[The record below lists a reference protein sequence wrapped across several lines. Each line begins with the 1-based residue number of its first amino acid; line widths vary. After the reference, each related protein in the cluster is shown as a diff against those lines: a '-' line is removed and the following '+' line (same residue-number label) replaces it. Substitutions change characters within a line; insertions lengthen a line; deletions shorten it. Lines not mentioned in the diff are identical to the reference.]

1 VEHWIDGGATSV
13 ENLVL
18 LCRRHH
24 RAVHEGGF
32 DVIRHPDGTVM
43 FLRPNGTVFEA
54 APALPGAQCRRERP
68 ADDIPVWDGTRFDL
82 VYAIDVLYR
91 PVPARNALGSPAV
104 AFDG

>member
-32 DVIRHPDGTVM
+32 DVIRHPDDTVT
-43 FLRPNGTVFEA
+43 FLRPNGTVLEA
-54 APALPGAQCRRERP
+54 APALPAAQCGRDRP
-68 ADDIPVWDGTRFDL
+68 VDDIPVWDGTPFDV
-82 VYAIDVLYR
+82 VYAIDVLYCT
-91 PVPARNALGSPAV
+91 GSERGWRATWW
-104 AFDG
+104 